1 MKRIIVFL
9 LTAIL
14 LCTFSVPAS
23 AKTGSLVLIDAKN
36 QRVLYEENKDERR
49 LMASTTKIM
58 TALLT
63 LEEMELDKPFVVDP
77 KAIRTE
83 GSSMG
88 LLPGD
93 TVTLR
98 TLAYGMLLSSGND
111 AANAAAVRI
120 SGSIPLFV
128 KKMNERAK
136 ELGLRNT
143 FFQTPS
149 GLDADDHYSSA
160 YDLAV
165 LASEALKNPLFA
177 EICGQST
184 AKVSFGDPPYDRWLS
199 NHNRLLKTLPG
210 VTGVKTGFTKKAGRC
225 LVSSAER
232 NGVSLICA
240 TLSCSDDWERHTKLY
255 EAFFKELSA
264 VSLEKQIPAVSI
276 PVTGGT
282 KLSVS
287 ASVKPI
293 TAALKK
299 DEEEKVRVIL
309 STEPFLFAPVEHGTI
324 VGKARFYLGETFLA
338 ETVLT
343 ADETVE
349 RKRSPQSFGD
359 RIADLWMLRNKK

>member
-1 MKRIIVFL
+1 M
-9 LTAIL
+9 
-14 LCTFSVPAS
+14 
-23 AKTGSLVLIDAKN
+23 
-36 QRVLYEENKDERR
+36 LYEENKDERR

-128 KKMNERAK
+128 KRMNERAK

-143 FFQTPS
+143 SFQTPS
-149 GLDADDHYSSA
+149 GLDADGHYSSA

-177 EICGQST
+177 EICSQST
-184 AKVSFGDPPYDRWLS
+184 AKVSFGNPSYDRWLS

-210 VTGVKTGFTKKAGRC
+210 ATGVKTGFTKKAGRC

-240 TLSCSDDWERHTKLY
+240 TLSCSDDWERHTELY

-264 VSLEKQIPAVSI
+264 VSLEKQIPPISI

-299 DEEEKVRVIL
+299 DEEEKVRVVL
-309 STEPFLFAPVEHGTI
+309 STEPFLFAPVEHGTV
-324 VGKARFYLGETFLA
+324 VGKARLYLGETFLV

-349 RKRSPQSFGD
+349 KKGSPQSFGD